1 MIKMRTCRAITASV
15 LLVLAVCSLFLGAA
29 YARQASHRPLSLVRG
44 ALNGYQWTVAVA
56 RDGGEKGGQ
65 RPCLIISNSDM
76 RAPGGDQ
83 GFSGSTRSCS
93 ALPNGGAPFV
103 LSDTTGEGSREM
115 TVFGLAVTPKV
126 ASAYLDFGSGGHR
139 RARLKQLN
147 SVQQRNAGVRPL
159 RYAALA
165 LKGDRCLRQVK
176 GYNAKGNE
184 IYRGPIDEC
193 SDASR

>member
-1 MIKMRTCRAITASV
+1 MIRMRPCRGIAASV
-15 LLVLAVCSLFLGAA
+15 LLGLAVCGLFLGGA
-29 YARQASHRPLSLVRG
+29 YARQANHRPIPLVRG

-65 RPCLIISNSDM
+65 RPCLVISNSDT

-83 GFSGSTRSCS
+83 DFSGTTRSCS
-93 ALPNGGAPFV
+93 ALPNGGAPLV
-103 LSDTTGEGSREM
+103 LSETAGEGSREM
-115 TVFGLAVTPKV
+115 TVFSLAVTPKV
-126 ASAYLDFGSGGHR
+126 ASAFLDFGSDGHR
-139 RARLKQLN
+139 RVRLKQLN

-159 RYAALA
+159 RYGALA
-165 LKGDRCLRQVK
+165 LQGDRCLRQVK

-184 IYRGPIDEC
+184 IYRGPIDVC